1 MDRISYEVSFIPEEN
16 WFHVL
21 AYSYQMKLKS
31 EGIFS
36 RLLRPCYNL
45 LVSTPAT
52 FEKPDRATRSVG
64 QQDAGTTWPQEMAAS
79 KIPVCLASSLTA
91 PGTHIGTVAPR

>member
-21 AYSYQMKLKS
+21 AYSQLPDEIKK
-31 EGIFS
+31 GGDFFP
-36 RLLRPCYNL
+36 RLPRPCYNL

-64 QQDAGTTWPQEMAAS
+64 QQDVGTTWPQKMAAS
-79 KIPVCLASSLTA
+79 KIPVCLQA
-91 PGTHIGTVAPR
+91 H